1 MKKYLIIL
9 VCIIAVFSTY
19 LYLENK
25 AKLGELVFETKKLSI
40 GSDKEG
46 YKIEA
51 EYPVLVSG
59 IPDKSKIKINSV
71 LHGYID
77 SAVNLSKKDFV
88 ELSKDLVELRSA
100 ATLTYFGKFTIIN
113 DFTKLP
119 YINIQFDTNY
129 YSGGAHGINTVDA
142 FVFDART
149 GERLDLSQIFNADY
163 LKLLSKLS
171 LAELKIKDPKL
182 ETYTFAEDGTAPLE
196 ANFKSFMLEPDG
208 LHIIFGD
215 YQVGPY
221 VIGRPEIVIKYSDL
235 GSVLKPEIK
244 EILEGNK

>member
-1 MKKYLIIL
+1 MKKYLLIL

-40 GSDKEG
+40 GSDKDG

-51 EYPVLVSG
+51 EYPVIKSG
-59 IPDKSKIKINSV
+59 IPEKSKAKINSQIEN
-71 LHGYID
+71 YINT
-77 SAVNLSKKDFV
+77 SINQSKTDFI
-88 ELSKDLVELRSA
+88 ELAKDLVELRSA
-100 ATLTYFGKFTIIN
+100 ATLTYFGKFVVTN

-129 YSGGAHGINTVDA
+129 YSGGAHGINTVDT
-142 FVFDART
+142 FVFDAHS
-149 GERLDLSQIFNADY
+149 GERLEFSQIFNTDY

-171 LAELKIKDPKL
+171 LAELKVKDPKL
-182 ETYTFAEDGTAPLE
+182 EIYTFAEDGTAPIE
-196 ANFKSFMLEPDG
+196 ANFKSFTLEPDG
-208 LHIIFGD
+208 LRIIFGD

-235 GSVLKPEIK
+235 SSVLKPEINK
-244 EILEGNK
+244 ILEKNK